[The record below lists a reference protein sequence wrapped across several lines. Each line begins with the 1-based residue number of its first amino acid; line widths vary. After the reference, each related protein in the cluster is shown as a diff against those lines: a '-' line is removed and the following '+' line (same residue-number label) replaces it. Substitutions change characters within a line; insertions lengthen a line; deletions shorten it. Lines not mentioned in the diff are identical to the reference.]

1 MQKNIKCFNINKT
14 VNFIAEVIMKN
25 KITGKITGMVVQKQI
40 YTDENIYKGIK
51 VSKYG
56 GATKDIEVVLA
67 DENVQELLKLIQK
80 NNKK

>member
-14 VNFIAEVIMKN
+14 VVSFINEVIMKN
-25 KITGKITGMVVQKQI
+25 KITGMVVQKQI

-56 GATKDIEVVLA
+56 GVTKDIEVVLA
-67 DENVQELLKLIQK
+67 DENVQELLRLIQK